1 MDRAALR
8 ASDADRE
15 RAVELLRGHAQ
26 AGRLTVEELDERC
39 SRALSAKTFGELD
52 AVTTDLPPI
61 SAPPAAIAPP
71 SRPQGAAAGA
81 AGATSRAAGASRR
94 APTARG
100 AT

>member
-15 RAVELLRGHAQ
+15 RAVDLLRGHAQ

-39 SRALSAKTFGELD
+39 SRAFSAVTFGELD
-52 AVTTDLPPI
+52 AVTADLPPI

-71 SRPQGAAAGA
+71 SRPQGRRAA

-94 APTARG
+94 APTAPS